1 MPIMASTLYRDMLNF
16 TRNQFTSIVLLA
28 LLAALISVALGH
40 ALSPSTDQLVILSA
54 GGPDMADSSGMSLQE
69 LVQQMTPE
77 QQKVLL
83 KASAAG
89 TFAGLVGNVILAG
102 ALLTMIRLVSDRQP
116 VSVLRAIG
124 LSAPILPRL
133 LILIFITTLLVQLGL
148 LLIVIPGILVAIAF
162 SMAPVIAASENLGV
176 FKSLRLSSK
185 LTFTNLRLVTPAVL
199 VWLLAKAAVLL
210 LAAQFTQISSLVAAV
225 LLNGLSNIISA
236 LLLIYLYRLYMLLR
250 QA

>member
-16 TRNQFTSIVLLA
+16 TRNQFTGIVLLA
-28 LLAALISVALGH
+28 LLAALISVVIGH

-54 GGPDMADSSGMSLQE
+54 GGPDMADSASLSLQE

-133 LILIFITTLLVQLGL
+133 LLLIFITTLLVQLGL
-148 LLIVIPGILVAIAF
+148 LLIVIPGILIAIAF
-162 SMAPVIAASENLGV
+162 SMAPVIAASDNLGV
-176 FKSLRLSSK
+176 FKSMRLSSK
-185 LTFTNLRLVTPAVL
+185 LAFANLRLVAPAVL
-199 VWLLAKAAVLL
+199 LWLLAKAAVLL
-210 LAAQFTQISSLVAAV
+210 LAAQFTQVSSVVAAV

>member
-16 TRNQFTSIVLLA
+16 TRNQFAGIVLLA
-28 LLAALISVALGH
+28 LLTALISVSLGH
-40 ALSPSTDQLVILSA
+40 ALSPNTDQLVIISGEGTGLS
-54 GGPDMADSSGMSLQE
+54 DSANMSLQE
-69 LVQQMTPE
+69 LVQQLTPE
-77 QQKVLL
+77 QQHVLL

-116 VSVLRAIG
+116 ISVLRAVG
-124 LSAPILPRL
+124 LSAPLLPRL
-133 LILIFITTLLVQLGL
+133 LLLIFITTLLVQLGL
-148 LLIVIPGILVAIAF
+148 LLIVIPGILVAIAL
-162 SMAPVIAASENLGV
+162 SLAPVIAASENLGV
-176 FKSLRLSSK
+176 FTSMRLSSK
-185 LTFTNLRLVTPAVL
+185 MAFANLRLVTPAVL

-210 LAAQFTQISSLVAAV
+210 LASQLTQVSSLVAAV

-250 QA
+250 QE